1 MPERISLPSVMSFS
15 TNMAFLLVPKL
26 QLGNEGTGAWER
38 GDVLR
43 FDILRFDI
51 LRFNI
56 LLYSPSTS
64 LPGFIRLSGSMWTK
78 SCFKISIPT
87 APFSASR

>member
-43 FDILRFDI
+43 FDILRF
-51 LRFNI
+51 NI

-64 LPGFIRLSGSMWTK
+64 LPGFIRLSGSAWAKVCLKML
-78 SCFKISIPT
+78 IPT
-87 APFSASR
+87 APFSASK